1 MPPRLMNNENDF
13 NNVPLDVF
21 KPWPKTPRVSAHCI
35 ITEKIDGTNGQIS
48 ICEDGRLFVGS
59 RNRWLSGETKQSD
72 NFGFYAWVMANETE
86 IRKLGVGRH
95 FGEWYGAGI
104 GMRYGW
110 DTERFFSLF
119 NTRRPAETLPSC
131 IGQVPVLYE
140 GPFSK
145 EAEDQAKQSLMVEGS
160 RCGSLKWT
168 GKSEGYVVFF
178 PKTGERFKHVFE
190 TEAKKQREEFD
201 GPLSD
206 TRVELRPSGTP

>member
-1 MPPRLMNNENDF
+1 MPPRLTNNENDF

-104 GMRYGW
+104 GRNYGLENRY
-110 DTERFFSLF
+110 FALF
-119 NTRRPAETLPSC
+119 NTRRPKESLPDC
-131 IGQVPVLYE
+131 VGQVPILYE
-140 GPFSK
+140 GPFTK
-145 EAEDQAKQSLMVEGS
+145 DDTDIAARELMVEGS
-160 RCGSLKWT
+160 KVQASYWD
-168 GKSEGYVVFF
+168 GKPEGYVVFF